1 MEAELGT
8 EVSQCTC
15 TESFTFTGEALL
27 SLQIDNE
34 TDNESHSDLGS
45 PVPQVRSYPLH

>member
-1 MEAELGT
+1 MEAKLGT

-34 TDNESHSDLGS
+34 TDTHSDLGS